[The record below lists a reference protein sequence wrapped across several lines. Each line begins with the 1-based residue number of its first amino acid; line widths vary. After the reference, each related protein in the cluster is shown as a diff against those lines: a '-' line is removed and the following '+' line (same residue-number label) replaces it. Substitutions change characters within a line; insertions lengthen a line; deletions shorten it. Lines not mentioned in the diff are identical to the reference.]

1 MIKVLRL
8 ILLPFFFLWAPAAQA
23 EQVTTA
29 DLHIFWSKGCPHC
42 EHALA
47 FLAPL
52 ERTTPGLRVIRYEVG
67 SRHPENLRLLTELAQ
82 KHGIEQPG
90 VPFIVLGDEVF
101 VGYQDDTTT
110 GQMLKT
116 RIQACLLAGCATH
129 LNATAPTPAPIAA
142 DRLPTSVELP
152 LFGKVDLR
160 QLSFPV
166 LTIVLA
172 AADGFNPCAMW
183 VLVFL
188 VGLSLGIKNRLRRWL
203 LGGTFIAASA
213 LVYYLIM
220 AAWLNTLF
228 LLGAIFW
235 LRTGIALLA
244 LVMGGLSLR
253 DFFRNDPTC
262 KVTAAP
268 ARRAILDKLKQLA
281 LSASLPLALI
291 GITLLAFAVNIVE
304 LLCSAG
310 IPAVYTQ
317 YLALSRLSAWQHYG
331 YLGLYVL
338 VFMANELIIYFLA
351 MLTLEIKDIGQRFTR
366 WSKLAGGI
374 VLLVLGALML
384 LKPEWIM

>member
-1 MIKVLRL
+1 MIKALRL
-8 ILLPFFFLWAPAAQA
+8 ILLPFFFLWALAAQA
-23 EQVTTA
+23 EQVPTA

-47 FLAPL
+47 FLEPL
-52 ERTTPGLRVIRYEVG
+52 QKTTPGLRILRHEV
-67 SRHPENLRLLTELAQ
+67 SSNTPENVRLLTDLAR
-82 KHGIEQPG
+82 KHGVGQPG
-90 VPFIVLGDEVF
+90 VPFILLGDEAF
-101 VGYQDDTTT
+101 VGYQDDATT
-110 GQMLKT
+110 GQMLKA
-116 RIQACLLAGCATH
+116 RIQACLLAKCTTN
-129 LNATAPTPAPIAA
+129 LDITAPAPAPIAA
-142 DRLPTSVELP
+142 DRLPTSIQLP
-152 LFGKVDLR
+152 LFGEVDLR
-160 QLSFPV
+160 QLSLPA
-166 LTIVLA
+166 LTVVLA

-188 VGLSLGIKNRLRRWL
+188 IGLSLGIKNRVRRWL

-220 AAWLNTLF
+220 AAWLNTLL
-228 LLGAIFW
+228 LLGAVFW
-235 LRTGIALLA
+235 LRAGIGLLA

-253 DFFRNDPTC
+253 DFFRNDQTC

-281 LSASLPLALI
+281 LSASLPLALV

-317 YLALSRLSAWQHYG
+317 YLALSQLPPWQHYA

-366 WSKLAGGI
+366 WSKLAGGT
-374 VLLVLGALML
+374 VLLILGTLML